1 MTWLCNKGL
10 VACVVTE
17 DSDMVAFGCA
27 TVRGPSGS
35 MRLLW
40 SADVFSSV
48 CARGLSL
55 VETVECRAMHG
66 VSGAVQDG

>member
-35 MRLLW
+35 MGLLC
-40 SADVFSSV
+40 SV
-48 CARGLSL
+48 CARDHG
-55 VETVECRAMHG
+55 VECMPGNAI
-66 VSGAVQDG
+66 